1 MKRKTKCK
9 NGNTV
14 ERFYDRGSRSSVAR
28 VIDATGNQIG
38 DAEYTGSKS
47 SADCVMVTLIKEN
60 GGEA

>member
-1 MKRKTKCK
+1 MKRRTNCK

-14 ERFYDRGSRSSVAR
+14 ERFYDKGTRSSVAR
-28 VIDATGNQIG
+28 VIDSDGNQIG

-47 SADCVMVTLIKEN
+47 SADCVTIALIKEN